1 MAQIGQRPGLGCR
14 TCGCIEHVHV
24 VSLAP
29 DDSPPDFAGKPTY
42 QPAKKT
48 APMRAGSQSFC
59 ECLRVVRKF
68 DILLEMGSGCLAQRR
83 QSLPELCL
91 VACLL
96 QLEGEELPPSV

>member
-1 MAQIGQRPGLGCR
+1 M
-14 TCGCIEHVHV
+14 

-29 DDSPPDFAGKPTY
+29 EGSPPDLAGKPTY

-48 APMRAGSQSFC
+48 ATMRTGSQSFC
-59 ECLRVVRKF
+59 ECLRVVRNF

-83 QSLPELCL
+83 ERLSELCL